1 MIREEPKELIDK
13 KELVKRIINH
23 SNQESC
29 GITLNTSIPVF
40 QVIEMIYEMPLES
53 EKEARWIWNNNDKK
67 WVCSFCHMSCLY
79 NSFGAPLAS
88 KCCSY
93 CGRHMRND

>member
-1 MIREEPKELIDK
+1 MIREESKELIDK
-13 KELVKRIINH
+13 KELVKRIIDH

-40 QVIEMIYEMPLES
+40 QVIEIIYEMPPES
-53 EKEARWIWNNNDKK
+53 EKEARWIWSDNDKK
-67 WVCSFCHMSCLY
+67 WACSFCHMSCLY

-93 CGRHMRND
+93 CGRRMRND